1 MAFVLEGTIIRSLI
15 NILDRDNVI
24 HDEDGLIAYSR
35 DSLDVTR
42 ALPPDFRPK
51 IPIVVV
57 RPEEESDVMKVVKF
71 ANKNAVPIV
80 PYGGG
85 TGLMGGA
92 TTIKRGIVMD
102 LRKLNDI
109 DFSKEDFT
117 VVAGAG
123 VVIKQLDLALRK
135 NGMMFAHDPW
145 SASYAT
151 VGGSICT
158 DGVGYLAGKYGSMG
172 EQVLGLKAVTADGSM
187 LGIKSARK
195 RSTGMDLKELFIGSE
210 GVFGIITSAALKVY
224 PVPESERV
232 RAFEFRNLAEGY
244 RAVTEMFSRGLKPTS
259 LDLFE
264 VYDIG
269 ADSETKLWLQDEVG
283 TRLYVMFDGFSE
295 EVDAKSARTKSAV
308 REYGAVELDASV
320 GEEYWKT
327 RYDIAEHYIAFI
339 RSKSRNT
346 DIKFDFIQVS
356 IPAGKLLEFDKRC
369 IEIASKHKVKVQ
381 GHGIWQNPE
390 FYSMNLFASSA
401 SANDKMYNAIDSM
414 LRYAS
419 EIGTVEYCHGV
430 GLKIAHLMKQEHRD
444 EIRLLK
450 KIKET
455 LDPNNIMN
463 PGKLA
468 L

>member
-1 MAFVLEGTIIRSLI
+1 
-15 NILDRDNVI
+15 
-24 HDEDGLIAYSR
+24 
-35 DSLDVTR
+35 
-42 ALPPDFRPK
+42 
-51 IPIVVV
+51 
-57 RPEEESDVMKVVKF
+57 
-71 ANKNAVPIV
+71 
-80 PYGGG
+80 
-85 TGLMGGA
+85 
-92 TTIKRGIVMD
+92 
-102 LRKLNDI
+102 
-109 DFSKEDFT
+109 
-117 VVAGAG
+117 
-123 VVIKQLDLALRK
+123 
-135 NGMMFAHDPW
+135 MMFAHDPW

-158 DGVGYLAGKYGSMG
+158 DGVGYLAGNYGSMG

-187 LGIKSARK
+187 LDIKSARK

-210 GVFGIITSAALKVY
+210 GVFGIITSATLKVY

-232 RAFEFRNLAEGY
+232 CAFEFKNLAEGY

-264 VYDIG
+264 VYDID
-269 ADSETKLWLQDEVG
+269 ADSETRLWLQDDVG
-283 TRLYVMFDGFSE
+283 TRLYVMFDGFNE
-295 EVDAKSARTKSAV
+295 EVEAKSARTKSV
-308 REYGAVELDASV
+308 VKKYGAVELEASV

-339 RSKSRNT
+339 RSQSRNT

-369 IEIASKHKVKVQ
+369 MEIASKHKIKVH

-401 SANDKMYNAIDSM
+401 LTNDKMYNAIDDM
-414 LRYAS
+414 LRHAS

-430 GLKIAHLMKQEHRD
+430 GLKIAHLMKEEHSD
-444 EIRLLK
+444 GIHLLK
-450 KIKET
+450 KIKKT

-463 PGKLA
+463 PGKLS

>member
-1 MAFVLEGTIIRSLI
+1 
-15 NILDRDNVI
+15 
-24 HDEDGLIAYSR
+24 
-35 DSLDVTR
+35 
-42 ALPPDFRPK
+42 
-51 IPIVVV
+51 
-57 RPEEESDVMKVVKF
+57 
-71 ANKNAVPIV
+71 
-80 PYGGG
+80 
-85 TGLMGGA
+85 
-92 TTIKRGIVMD
+92 
-102 LRKLNDI
+102 
-109 DFSKEDFT
+109 
-117 VVAGAG
+117 
-123 VVIKQLDLALRK
+123 
-135 NGMMFAHDPW
+135 
-145 SASYAT
+145 
-151 VGGSICT
+151 
-158 DGVGYLAGKYGSMG
+158 
-172 EQVLGLKAVTADGSM
+172 
-187 LGIKSARK
+187 
-195 RSTGMDLKELFIGSE
+195 
-210 GVFGIITSAALKVY
+210 
-224 PVPESERV
+224 V